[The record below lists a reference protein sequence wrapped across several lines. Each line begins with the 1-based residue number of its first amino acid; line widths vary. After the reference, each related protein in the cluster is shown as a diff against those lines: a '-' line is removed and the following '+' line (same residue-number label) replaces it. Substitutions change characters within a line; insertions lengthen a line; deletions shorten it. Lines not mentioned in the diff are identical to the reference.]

1 MNLPL
6 LSKLEFLFIWPYIEL
21 HHHENFK
28 PRLSKMSKQLFR
40 QANPLVKDLRN
51 YLTTNIDDNII
62 DNMLIK
68 MLHIQELCKNDKAS
82 WYNYPFFVTTMK
94 KIHTALRV
102 LFRRL
107 GYVDGRY
114 WYERKYV
121 QNLAYIPIAF
131 SLVEGLE
138 EKAAGR
144 SQPNLTKNNQ
154 GNADQP
160 SLQQSSQQAVSQT
173 NPQMETRVSNQLAQT
188 SEMSTSS
195 SDDAPSELDVWSQ
208 PPQPIKRSRNS
219 LVDPITQKTSVSY
232 NPEASKQGQQ
242 QNTIAHGSLETFN
255 RPLKMNIQVANSG
268 INPQSS
274 FNLHQFVSSIY
285 GNLSAN
291 PGPSRV
297 RPYRRMKDSMIS
309 QHAVYTSEQTV
320 DAHKNS
326 YQMTNHA
333 GMQNRSSESR
343 SMKYRS
349 GQSYKHKQSIS
360 GSHNL
365 SANHKMPERVK
376 KIRKKKRTLTALEHH
391 IIFNLHHAGEE
402 IFQQMPTPQDSE
414 LGQQSLVVMEGPGQQ
429 SFEPTIP
436 LKSALTEM
444 IGCEV
449 RRTGQFFRSGAVN
462 KMTKNPTRIRPDSYP
477 SLQESLEINHA
488 FAPSEPWSDPPHQPI
503 MSLDARSSIASPML
517 SLKSISVSPHP
528 SPPIPITNHLLAVFD
543 IAEQMR
549 MLRNQEEK
557 TSERLKQL
565 FSKLMDHFKDSWLDI
580 FLKSK
585 YKESSLE
592 EIISDGLEAYSS
604 EDFIVDE
611 DGITTSE
618 DDLYDLLMDIEREE
632 EIESENVVI
641 PEVVPYA
648 ISPNPE
654 GFFHETISINMQ
666 PIVPV
671 QGLEAYLLQEINK
684 EESQESFGIA
694 DIDQQVKEILN
705 AEKSKWPNGGIVL
718 DLVFYSRMKPILS
731 EVFASS
737 LVTRNNRRALVYFL
751 LHIDVFAVRPG
762 QSSDKH
768 WVKYKDFIE
777 SLQPIR
783 RTEMF
788 LQINFKSRKLRRFVK
803 KTTLLKNGLWVDSEC
818 LDNDRNA
825 ESYFVGIPNFDF

>member
-1 MNLPL
+1 
-6 LSKLEFLFIWPYIEL
+6 
-21 HHHENFK
+21 
-28 PRLSKMSKQLFR
+28 
-40 QANPLVKDLRN
+40 
-51 YLTTNIDDNII
+51 
-62 DNMLIK
+62 
-68 MLHIQELCKNDKAS
+68 
-82 WYNYPFFVTTMK
+82 
-94 KIHTALRV
+94 
-102 LFRRL
+102 
-107 GYVDGRY
+107 
-114 WYERKYV
+114 
-121 QNLAYIPIAF
+121 
-131 SLVEGLE
+131 
-138 EKAAGR
+138 
-144 SQPNLTKNNQ
+144 
-154 GNADQP
+154 
-160 SLQQSSQQAVSQT
+160 
-173 NPQMETRVSNQLAQT
+173 METRVSNQLAQT

-195 SDDAPSELDVWSQ
+195 SGDAPSELDVWPQ
-208 PPQPIKRSRNS
+208 PPQTIKRSRNS
-219 LVDPITQKTSVSY
+219 LVDPITQTTSVSY
-232 NPEASKQGQQ
+232 NQEASKQGQQ

-326 YQMTNHA
+326 YQMMNYV

-349 GQSYKHKQSIS
+349 GQSYKHQQSIS

-462 KMTKNPTRIRPDSYP
+462 KMTKNPTRIRPDP
-477 SLQESLEINHA
+477 SLQESLETNHA

-503 MSLDARSSIASPML
+503 MSLDASSSIASPMF
-517 SLKSISVSPHP
+517 SEPTAVSPHLSP
-528 SPPIPITNHLLAVFD
+528 SITRNNNLLAVFD
-543 IAEQMR
+543 IAERMR
-549 MLRNQEEK
+549 MLRNHGAPADK
-557 TSERLKQL
+557 RHKQL
-565 FSKLMDHFKDSWLDI
+565 FSKLMDHFKDAWQDI

-585 YKESSLE
+585 SKESSLE
-592 EIISDGLEAYSS
+592 EIIIDGLEAYSS
-604 EDFIVDE
+604 EDSVVNEDE
-611 DGITTSE
+611 ITTSE
-618 DDLYDLLMDIEREE
+618 DDLYDLLMGIEREE

-666 PIVPV
+666 PMVPV
-671 QGLEAYLLQEINK
+671 QGLEAYLLQEINQ

-788 LQINFKSRKLRRFVK
+788 LQV
-803 KTTLLKNGLWVDSEC
+803 
-818 LDNDRNA
+818 
-825 ESYFVGIPNFDF
+825 